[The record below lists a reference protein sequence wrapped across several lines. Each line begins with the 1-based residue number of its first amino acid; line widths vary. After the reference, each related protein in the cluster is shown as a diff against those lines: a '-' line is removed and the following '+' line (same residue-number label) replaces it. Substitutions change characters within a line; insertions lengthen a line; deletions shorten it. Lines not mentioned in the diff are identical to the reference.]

1 MLTAESNVA
10 RFTTFPQMRNLFAH
24 FMNSANEQTRNI
36 LASSIWIK
44 TKQEVYIHCFLLLRY
59 IYLCRF
65 WGVDP
70 IIHDIIK
77 ASVLR
82 IVWRL
87 AVTDYPI
94 SNCTIPISKGKGA
107 KRYQHY
113 LVQQM
118 TEKGF
123 KTGHCNNLKQC
134 VFIHHEDQCQG
145 PHFGIVKGPL
155 TNYI

>member
-1 MLTAESNVA
+1 MLLVLRLFHKCEICL
-10 RFTTFPQMRNLFAH
+10 RILWIQQMSKQE
-24 FMNSANEQTRNI
+24 MSS
-36 LASSIWIK
+36 ASSIWIK
-44 TKQEVYIHCFLLLRY
+44 TKQEVYIHCLK

-70 IIHDIIK
+70 IIPDIIK

-87 AVTDYPI
+87 AATDYPI
-94 SNCTIPISKGKGA
+94 SNCTIPISKGKSA

-123 KTGHCNNLKQC
+123 KKGHCINFKQC
-134 VFIHHEDQCQG
+134 FLIHHEGQCHG
-145 PHFGIVKGPL
+145 RYFVIVKVPVISLIYVKL
-155 TNYI
+155 T

>member
-10 RFTTFPQMRNLFAH
+10 RFTTFPQMRNLFAC
-24 FMNSANEQTRNI
+24 FMNSANEQTRNV
-36 LASSIWIK
+36 LASLIWIK
-44 TKQEVYIHCFLLLRY
+44 TKQEAYIHCFLLLRY

-87 AVTDYPI
+87 AATDYPI
-94 SNCTIPISKGKGA
+94 SNCTIPNSKLFGA
-107 KRYQHY
+107 ADDR
-113 LVQQM
+113 
-118 TEKGF
+118 KGF
-123 KTGHCNNLKQC
+123 KKGPCNNFKQC
-134 VFIHHEDQCQG
+134 LLIHNEDQCHG
-145 PHFGIVKGPL
+145 PYFVIVKGPVTNL
-155 TNYI
+155 T